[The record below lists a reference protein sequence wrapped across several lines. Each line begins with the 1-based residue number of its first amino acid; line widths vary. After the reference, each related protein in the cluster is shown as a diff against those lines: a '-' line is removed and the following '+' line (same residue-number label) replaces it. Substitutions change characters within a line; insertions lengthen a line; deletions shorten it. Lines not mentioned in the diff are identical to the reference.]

1 MDNDGD
7 TIFTSPKSLLGLF
20 FIGAVLLYVMHWIYK
35 NIIKDNQTK
44 PNQNNIHRN
53 GRNNIIIKQKMSINL
68 SILMKDSK
76 KINFRRY

>member
-1 MDNDGD
+1 
-7 TIFTSPKSLLGLF
+7 
-20 FIGAVLLYVMHWIYK
+20 MHWIYK

-44 PNQNNIHRN
+44 PNQNNIIHLFNINQNINIDRN

-76 KINFRRY
+76 KINFGRY